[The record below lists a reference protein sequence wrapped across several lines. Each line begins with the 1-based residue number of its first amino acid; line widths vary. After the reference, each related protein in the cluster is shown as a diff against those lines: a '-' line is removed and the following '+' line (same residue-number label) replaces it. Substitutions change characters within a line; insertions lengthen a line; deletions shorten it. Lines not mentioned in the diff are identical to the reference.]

1 MRLRIIDPTTTRSS
15 LIATE
20 ETYVAAARPDSEIS
34 VVGLDKGPASLESD
48 YEVALA
54 VPDLL
59 LKVGAAQE
67 EGIDAVIIDCMAD
80 PGLEA
85 ARELVSIPVV
95 GVAQA
100 SMHVAAIVAHRFS
113 VVTTLERDI
122 PLIERMVRLYGLKDK
137 FVSTRAVNIP
147 VLELDKDVDRL
158 LEALTEESAKAI
170 LDDGAHAIVFGCTG
184 MKGLAPR
191 VQEGLA
197 QRGCKVPVIDPAR
210 VALKMAETLVEM
222 GLAHSK
228 LTYPTPP
235 EKVVVGYP

>member
-15 LIATE
+15 LETME
-20 ETYVAAARPDSEIS
+20 QTYVAAARPDSEIS

-59 LKVGAAQE
+59 LKVRAAQD

-85 ARELVSIPVV
+85 ARELASIPVV
-95 GVAQA
+95 GAAQA

-122 PLIERMVRLYGLKDK
+122 PVIERMVRLYGLKDK
-137 FVSTRAVNIP
+137 FASTRPVNIP

-158 LEALTEESAKAI
+158 LEALAEESAKAI

-184 MKGLAPR
+184 MAGLAAR
-191 VQEGLA
+191 VEEMLA
-197 QRGCKVPVIDPAR
+197 EWGCEVPVIDPPP
-210 VALKMAETLVEM
+210 VALKMAETLVEL

-228 LTYPTPP
+228 LSYPTPP
-235 EKVVVGYP
+235 EKVVSCYP